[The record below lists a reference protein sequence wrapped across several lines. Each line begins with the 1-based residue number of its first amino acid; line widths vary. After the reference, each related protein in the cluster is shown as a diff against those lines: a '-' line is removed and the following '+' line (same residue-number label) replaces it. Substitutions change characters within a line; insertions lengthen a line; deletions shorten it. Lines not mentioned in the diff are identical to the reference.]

1 MELNKPSFKYLFVF
15 LLSVATLTAQTVSG
29 TVSGADGNA
38 LSGANVMVEGT
49 DMGASSNNDGSFSIS
64 GLSDGDYTLTASYIG
79 YDSASVVVSVSGGQ
93 ATNAN
98 LTLDSGNVRL
108 NQVVVSAS
116 FKKELVTDAPASVE
130 VFGAD
135 ELSARGATT
144 ITDLLANR
152 AGVETMKTGLES
164 SNVTVRGFNGI
175 FSGAIHTVVDNRWA
189 RAPVINAQL
198 LQFMGPDDSDIE
210 RIEVVRGPAS
220 PMWGPDTQQG
230 VIAMFTKSPFNQGSR
245 VSLTVGER
253 DYMKLYARVSHQWGA
268 RAATRL
274 SVSHRSFNDWENAD
288 MPHTQAEANA
298 QGHNYWEPA
307 TIRRGLG
314 TPVYPFR
321 SYGGDLDP
329 YKDPV
334 GGSPNDASFDFN
346 PEATSV
352 NMRTDIRPDL
362 KSNLS
367 FNFTALN
374 VSAIEMTG
382 VGRAYADDVMIYQ
395 GQVSYT
401 RQDVLGGN
409 LFLNLFTNV
418 NDQKTTYNLSTGNI
432 VYDQSSNVA
441 IQLQHHVE
449 LSNGRSL
456 VYGGDFLQRTPDT
469 QGTINGK
476 NEDIDDFDNI
486 GAYFSFEKKWDN
498 GVKFVGT
505 GRMDS
510 NNYLEEIGTSSVF
523 APKLALVW
531 APENVRG
538 TFRLTYGQNI
548 DLPGN
553 FTKNLDIA
561 VLGTNLVYGANGIDF
576 THPAF
581 GGLPFQPD
589 FQAKAMGSTTTGWTY
604 DRDANGNLTFRT
616 NWSPALG
623 LDVNTN
629 FSLNNPTVNG
639 ALWGVF
645 APVIGGGVL
654 QSAQGAAW
662 MAGFG
667 AANAEG
673 FVNATYAGTY
683 NYYISLGADAATAA
697 AAAAAAAA
705 GVVADGSAA
714 AYGAQ
719 QTGIA
724 AADFM
729 TLMGTAIPSIANL
742 VLGPDLTVVDPD
754 IEFGDYAVTKETT
767 WTQTEIGYKG
777 QISDNMTLSVD
788 AYKLNIADYI
798 SGLGQISGYTI
809 MAADGGSYVA
819 ALLTAMYGND
829 NLTNF
834 VGALDAN
841 GYYGGA
847 DELAGLI
854 AGQVAQLPMG
864 SIAPSQSPY
873 GGNIIIGYKQL
884 TEDLD
889 LSGLEA
895 TLNYFPSNDW
905 NFYINMSLLS
915 DSSLTGK
922 DGGGRSTDINMN
934 TPEFKLGGGMQYA
947 GESSSYGMSLR
958 YQGSYTATG
967 FSGTSG
973 EIPSFYTLGVNGKWN
988 IDGLD
993 GMSIGLSIDNITD
1006 VVHKETYLG
1015 PAMGRFT
1022 TLSVGYD
1029 L

>member
-1 MELNKPSFKYLFVF
+1 MKLNKSSFKYLFVC

-29 TVSGADGNA
+29 TVSSADGNA

-98 LTLDSGNVRL
+98 LTLESGNVRL

-116 FKKELVTDAPASVE
+116 FKKELVTEAPASVE
-130 VFGAD
+130 VFGGD
-135 ELSARGATT
+135 ELEARGATT
-144 ITDLLANR
+144 IADILANR
-152 AGVETMKTGLES
+152 AGVETMKTGLEG
-164 SNVTVRGFNGI
+164 SNVTVRGFNGV

-189 RAPVINAQL
+189 RPPVINAQL
-198 LQFMGPDDSDIE
+198 LQFVGPDDSDVE
-210 RIEVVRGPAS
+210 RVELVRGPAS

-230 VIAMFTKSPFNQGSR
+230 VVAFFTKSPFNQGSR
-245 VSLTVGER
+245 VAVTVGER
-253 DYMKLYARVSHQWGA
+253 DYMKLYARVAHQWGA

-274 SVSHRSFNDWENAD
+274 TVSHRSFNDWDAD

-307 TIRRGLG
+307 SIRRALQ
-314 TPVYPFR
+314 TPTYPFR
-321 SYGGDLDP
+321 SYGGEDDP
-329 YKDPV
+329 YNDPV
-334 GGSPNDASFDFN
+334 GGAPNDASYDFS

-352 NMRTDIRPDL
+352 SMRTDIRPDL
-362 KSNLS
+362 KSSLTFS
-367 FNFTALN
+367 AEAVN

-382 VGRAYADDVMIYQ
+382 VGRAFADDASLYRAQM
-395 GQVSYT
+395 SYT
-401 RQDVLGGN
+401 RQDVAGGD
-409 LFLNLFTNV
+409 LFFNLFTNW
-418 NDQKTTYNLSTGNI
+418 NDQPSTYNLSTGNI

-441 IQLQHHVE
+441 LQVQHNVE
-449 LSNGRSL
+449 LSNGQSI
-456 VYGGDFLQRTPDT
+456 VYGGDVLQRTPDT
-469 QGTINGK
+469 RGTINGK
-476 NEDIDDFDNI
+476 NEDIDDFENI
-486 GAYFSFEKKWDN
+486 GAYFSYEKQWDN
-498 GVKFVGT
+498 VKFVGT
-505 GRMDS
+505 GRVDS
-510 NNYLEEIGTSSVF
+510 NNYLEDIGTSSVF

-531 APENVRG
+531 SPDDVRG

-576 THPAF
+576 TSLL
-581 GGLPFQPD
+581 GLPFQPD

-604 DRDANGNLTFRT
+604 DRDANGNLTYRS
-616 NWSPALG
+616 NWSTMLG

-629 FSLNNPTVNG
+629 FSLHDPTVNG
-639 ALWGVF
+639 AIWGVF
-645 APVIGGGVL
+645 APVVGGGVL
-654 QSAQGAAW
+654 ASAQGAAW

-667 AANAEG
+667 AAVAEG

-729 TLMGTAIPSIANL
+729 TLMGTAIPTIGNL
-742 VLGPDLTVVDPD
+742 VLGPNLNVVDPD
-754 IEFGDYAVTKETT
+754 VEFGDYAVTKETT

-777 QISDNMTLSVD
+777 QISDNMTLAVD
-788 AYKLNIADYI
+788 VYKLNIADYV
-798 SGLGQISGYTI
+798 SGLSQISGYTI

-841 GYYGGA
+841 GAYGGA
-847 DELAGLI
+847 DELAALI
-854 AGQVAQLPMG
+854 AGSVAQLPTG

-873 GGNIIIGYKQL
+873 GGNIVVGYKQL
-884 TEDLD
+884 TEDLN
-889 LSGLEA
+889 LNGLEA
-895 TLNYFPSNDW
+895 TLNYFPTNDW

-922 DGGGRSTDINMN
+922 DGAGRSSDINMN

-958 YQGSYTATG
+958 YQGSHIATG
-967 FSGTSG
+967 FASTSG

-1006 VVHKETYLG
+1006 VVHRETYLG